1 MIRPQRITTAD
12 IYHELRFVTSRS
24 SGPGG
29 QNVNKVNSRVTLRW
43 DVAHSSILTDEQR
56 QLILQ
61 KLTRYI
67 SRDGELILHAAENRS
82 QLQNKETVVKKLN
95 ALLQKAFTVVKKR
108 TATRPTAASKIK
120 RLESKKR
127 KSEKKQWRRDVF

>member
-1 MIRPQRITTAD
+1 MTRPQRLTTAD
-12 IYHELRFVTSRS
+12 ICHELRFVTSRS

-43 DVAHSSILTDEQR
+43 DVAHSGILTDEQR

-61 KLTRYI
+61 KLARYI

-108 TATRPTAASKIK
+108 TATRPTAASKVK

-127 KSEKKQWRRDVF
+127 KSEKKQWRRYVF